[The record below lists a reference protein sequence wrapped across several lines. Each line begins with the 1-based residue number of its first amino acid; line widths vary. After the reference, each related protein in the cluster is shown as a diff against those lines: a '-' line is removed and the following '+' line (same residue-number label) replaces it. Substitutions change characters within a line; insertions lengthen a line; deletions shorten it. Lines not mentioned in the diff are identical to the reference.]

1 MATVSTVRID
11 ALSNLDLEIRSL
23 LVDLFCA
30 DGAAMV
36 ILVGYGSSGG
46 GGGTP
51 AGIFFF
57 FPDVISIF
65 FGLIDM
71 RFCGGW
77 GKQLGR

>member
-36 ILVGYGSSGG
+36 ILVGYCSGGG

-57 FPDVISIF
+57 FFSRRDFYF
-65 FGLIDM
+65 FWFD
-71 RFCGGW
+71 
-77 GKQLGR
+77 

>member
-1 MATVSTVRID
+1 MATVSTVRIE
-11 ALSNLDLEIRSL
+11 ALSNLDLEIRSS

-36 ILVGYGSSGG
+36 IMVGYCSGG
-46 GGGTP
+46 SGGGTP

-57 FPDVISIF
+57 FSRRDFYF

>member
-46 GGGTP
+46 GGTP

>member
-1 MATVSTVRID
+1 MATVSTVRIE
-11 ALSNLDLEIRSL
+11 ALSNLDLEIRSS

-36 ILVGYGSSGG
+36 IMVGYGS

-51 AGIFFF
+51 AGIFFFF

>member
-11 ALSNLDLEIRSL
+11 ALSNLDLEIRSS

-30 DGAAMV
+30 DGAAML
-36 ILVGYGSSGG
+36 ILVGYCSGG

-57 FPDVISIF
+57 FSRRDFYF
-65 FGLIDM
+65 FWFD
-71 RFCGGW
+71 
-77 GKQLGR
+77 